1 MSSENSE
8 VFTKE
13 NLDRY
18 LNELSKE
25 YKRLGGRRTPVDIVL
40 IGGAAV
46 IERYGFRE
54 MTTDVDAI
62 VPTASIMKEAVGRV
76 AHKFRASGGLAQR
89 GFQKDGFLFALSSSV
104 FHLLPHI
111 QSGFERAYGNG

>member
-25 YKRLGGRRTPVDIVL
+25 YKRLGGRNVPVEIIL

-62 VPTASIMKEAVGRV
+62 VPAASIMKDAVFTAV
-76 AHKFRASGGLAQR
+76 P
-89 GFQKDGFLFALSSSV
+89 V
-104 FHLLPHI
+104 
-111 QSGFERAYGNG
+111 

>member
-25 YKRLGGRRTPVDIVL
+25 YKRRGGRKIPVEIVL

-46 IERYGFRE
+46 LE
-54 MTTDVDAI
+54 
-62 VPTASIMKEAVGRV
+62 S
-76 AHKFRASGGLAQR
+76 
-89 GFQKDGFLFALSSSV
+89 
-104 FHLLPHI
+104 
-111 QSGFERAYGNG
+111 